1 MAHSRYRYDVSSTTL
16 AERRN
21 AIVRGIPSS
30 FTDALTGHFGNG
42 PTDIGL
48 ARAQHAAYVQAL
60 REHGV
65 NVIEIEPDEA
75 HPDCVFVEDQA
86 VTVGKKCFI
95 PLVGHKSRIGEQAA
109 VISTLAEYQDIIHM
123 EGGMMDGGDVM
134 RIGDIFFVGHS
145 ERTDD
150 DGIAEFRN
158 FIEGEGFELRVVV
171 IPKHVL
177 HLTSMCSA
185 PRDDILLLTEG
196 TVSPTAFGEL
206 PDTEIIMVPEV
217 EVKGANTIGFGDRI
231 IIAAGNPTIKSELES
246 RGISLTILDI
256 DQISAADAS
265 LTCCSVF
272 FP

>member
-1 MAHSRYRYDVSSTTL
+1 MARSWCRYDVSSTTL

-21 AIVRGIPSS
+21 AIVRGIPRS
-30 FTDALTGHFGNG
+30 FTDALTGHFGDG

-60 REHGV
+60 RKHGV

-75 HPDCVFVEDQA
+75 YPDCVFVEDQA
-86 VTVGKKCFI
+86 VTIGKKCFI
-95 PLVGHKSRIGEQAA
+95 PRVGHESRIGEQAA
-109 VISTLAEYQDIIHM
+109 VISVLAEFQEIIHM
-123 EGGMMDGGDVM
+123 DDGMMDGGDVM
-134 RIGDIFFVGHS
+134 RIGDVFFIGRS

-150 DGIAEFRN
+150 DGIAEFRI
-158 FIEGEGFELRVVV
+158 FLEGEGFELRIIN
-171 IPKHVL
+171 IPEQVL

-196 TVSPTAFGEL
+196 TVSPSVFGEL
-206 PDTEIIMVPEV
+206 PDTEMIMVPET
-217 EVKGANTIGFGDRI
+217 EVRGANAIGFGDRM
-231 IIAAGNPTIKSELES
+231 IIAAGNPTVEAELEA
-246 RGISLTILDI
+246 RGIELTILDI
-256 DQISAADAS
+256 SQISAADAS